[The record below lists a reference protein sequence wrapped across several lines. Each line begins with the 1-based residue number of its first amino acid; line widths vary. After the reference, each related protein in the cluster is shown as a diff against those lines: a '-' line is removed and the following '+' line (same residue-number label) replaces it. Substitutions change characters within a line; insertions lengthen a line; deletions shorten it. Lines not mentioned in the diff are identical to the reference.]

1 MITATHHRGAGF
13 YAFVAHRLSGLA
25 LAIFLPFHFLALGL
39 ALETSPAFDDFL
51 RWSDGP
57 LVKFAEWG
65 LTVLVTVHLAL
76 GLRLLMIEM
85 LPWRGQRMK
94 LVGVAAG
101 CAALIAVL
109 FLAVAA

>member
-1 MITATHHRGAGF
+1 MTTATHHRGPGF
-13 YAFVAHRLSGLA
+13 YAFMAHRLSGLA

-39 ALETSPAFDDFL
+39 AIESSLAFDDFL

-65 LTVLVTVHLAL
+65 LTILVAVHLTL
-76 GLRLLMIEM
+76 GLRLLAIEM
-85 LPWRGQRMK
+85 LPWRGQRVK
-94 LVGVAAG
+94 LIGVAAG

-109 FLAVAA
+109 FFAAAV